1 MRTPALFLVT
11 LLAVIAPAPAEE
23 PGAAEAQLRDAL
35 RNTMLQLREAQAK
48 TAEMEATAVQA
59 EMAADRAKKE
69 TAALQSQ
76 LVDERN
82 TAANQAAEL
91 RAAIARGEDQAI
103 ALGAQV
109 AKWEKDYRALT
120 ERTRKSEYEL
130 AKARGR
136 NTVLERAVAE
146 QQVKLTEMKTIA
158 DDILDRYA
166 AHSFGRTMLAREPF
180 ISVNRASLQTI
191 MQDLETRLRAASI
204 PGAVPPPASA
214 PAPAP
219 PAASASNR

>member
-1 MRTPALFLVT
+1 MRTIVFLLV
-11 LLAVIAPAPAEE
+11 VSIAGLTSAMAEE
-23 PGAAEAQLRDAL
+23 VGAVEGQLRDAL

-48 TAEMEATAVQA
+48 TAEMEAASVQA
-59 EMAADRAKKE
+59 EMAAEKAKKE
-69 TAALQSQ
+69 TAAVQAQ
-76 LVDERN
+76 LVEERS
-82 TAANQAAEL
+82 TAANQTTEL
-91 RAAIARGEDQAI
+91 RAAMAQVEDKAI
-103 ALGAQV
+103 ALNAQV

-136 NTVLERAVAE
+136 NTVLERTAAE

-158 DDILDRYA
+158 DEILDRYA

-191 MQDLETRLRAASI
+191 MQDLETRLRAANLT
-204 PGAVPPPASA
+204 GAPQA
-214 PAPAP
+214 PAPASAAAT
-219 PAASASNR
+219 PAPSNR

>member
-1 MRTPALFLVT
+1 MRTIVFLLV
-11 LLAVIAPAPAEE
+11 VSIAGLTSAMAEE
-23 PGAAEAQLRDAL
+23 AGAVEAQLRDAL

-48 TAEMEATAVQA
+48 TAEMEAASVQA
-59 EMAADRAKKE
+59 EMAAEKAKKE
-69 TAALQSQ
+69 TAAVQAQ
-76 LVDERN
+76 LVEERS
-82 TAANQAAEL
+82 TAANQTTEL
-91 RAAIARGEDQAI
+91 RAAMAQVEDKAI
-103 ALGAQV
+103 ALNAQV

-136 NTVLERAVAE
+136 NTVLERTVAE

-158 DDILDRYA
+158 DEILDRYA

-191 MQDLETRLRAASI
+191 MQDLETRLRAANL
-204 PGAVPPPASA
+204 PGAPQA
-214 PAPAP
+214 PAPASAAAT
-219 PAASASNR
+219 PAPSNR

>member
-1 MRTPALFLVT
+1 MRILALALLV
-11 LLAVIAPAPAEE
+11 LLIARPSAPAEE
-23 PGAAEAQLRDAL
+23 AGAAEAQLRDAL

-69 TAALQSQ
+69 TTALQSQ
-76 LVDERN
+76 LVEERN

-91 RAAIARGEDQAI
+91 RAAIARAEDQVI

-109 AKWEKDYRALT
+109 AKWEKEYRALT
-120 ERTRKSEYEL
+120 ERTRKSEHEL

-166 AHSFGRTMLAREPF
+166 AHSFGRTVLAREPF

-191 MQDLETRLRAASI
+191 MQDLETRLRAAAI
-204 PGAVPPPASA
+204 PGTPPA
-214 PAPAP
+214 PAPA
-219 PAASASNR
+219 AASASNR